1 MKIDEQAERIERLIR
16 LLNFSD
22 TGTADELARKLCVS
36 RHTILKDLEYMKGK
50 GYQIVFSRMH
60 KSYQFVKKRNDFSFY
75 KEIQW
80 E

>member
-1 MKIDEQAERIERLIR
+1 MNIKDQAVRIERLIR

-22 TGTADELARKLCVS
+22 TGTAEELSKKLCVS
-36 RHTILKDLEYMKGK
+36 RRTIFKDLQFMKGK

-60 KSYQFVKKRNDFSFY
+60 KSYQFEKKRNDFSFF

-80 E
+80 D